1 MHIEEQFVDWLK
13 AAYFMEVDYAKAL
26 EEHLG
31 PAKDYPRLHRL
42 IEEHLWATTSHAYE
56 VSLCLERLNWNVKD
70 LSCDRSSLHAPFEQA
85 PSTDQ
90 EAVVNNIIVE
100 LTTEH
105 YEIARYIKLIT
116 AATNLG
122 DSLTVRVCE
131 AILEDEEAMAGE
143 ADRRASGDHFNVP
156 GASLLE
162 RTPKARR
169 VESTELGPD
178 PRSDPFRPYSGITI
192 LEEGTFPLEAILSG
206 CCRWPSNLFD
216 ASGIQPGDAV
226 RCLLKRLAYARGRTY
241 QRNSIS
247 AQGCEGNH
255 QVFCGGRRFAGLSGN
270 LRCGQIGCRAQG
282 RSLEFQGALA
292 KAS

>member
-90 EAVVNNIIVE
+90 EAVINNIIVE

-116 AATNLG
+116 AATNVG
-122 DSLTVRVCE
+122 DSVTVRVCE
-131 AILEDEEAMAGE
+131 AILEDEEAMAE
-143 ADRRASGDHFNVP
+143 KLIVELPEITSTYLELLFLSERRKLVGSNQRSF
-156 GASLLE
+156 
-162 RTPKARR
+162 
-169 VESTELGPD
+169 GPT
-178 PRSDPFRPYSGITI
+178 RALT
-192 LEEGTFPLEAILSG
+192 
-206 CCRWPSNLFD
+206 
-216 ASGIQPGDAV
+216 
-226 RCLLKRLAYARGRTY
+226 
-241 QRNSIS
+241 
-247 AQGCEGNH
+247 
-255 QVFCGGRRFAGLSGN
+255 RFAP
-270 LRCGQIGCRAQG
+270 IA
-282 RSLEFQGALA
+282 A
-292 KAS
+292 